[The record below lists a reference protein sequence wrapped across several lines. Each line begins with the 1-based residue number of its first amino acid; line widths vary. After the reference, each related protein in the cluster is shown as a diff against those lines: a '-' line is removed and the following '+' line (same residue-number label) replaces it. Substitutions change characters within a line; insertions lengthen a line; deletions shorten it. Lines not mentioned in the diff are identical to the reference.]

1 MSLTTITGVTAI
13 EIADEIWDL
22 LDTLINERLYENSV
36 LDEEF
41 DKFKNRVATLLIE
54 SIEETL

>member
-13 EIADEIWDL
+13 EIADEIWEL
-22 LDTLINERLYENSV
+22 LDALINERLYENSV

>member
-13 EIADEIWDL
+13 EIADEIWEL